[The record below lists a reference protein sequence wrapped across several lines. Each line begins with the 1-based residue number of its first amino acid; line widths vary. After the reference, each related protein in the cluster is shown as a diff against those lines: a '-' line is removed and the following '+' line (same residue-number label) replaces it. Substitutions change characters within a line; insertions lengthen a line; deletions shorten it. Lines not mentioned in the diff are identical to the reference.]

1 MYKFC
6 KTILN
11 TFFLLSTVIYGQKT
25 VEDIEI
31 NKNIKNILIMH
42 KELVSIPNLPK
53 DKEMMLK
60 NINWVAKQ
68 YTDLDFKTSLLESST
83 LPILIAEKITLNFL

>member
-42 KELVSIPNLPK
+42 KELVSIHNLPK

-68 YTDLDFKTSLLESST
+68 YTDLDFKT
-83 LPILIAEKITLNFL
+83 